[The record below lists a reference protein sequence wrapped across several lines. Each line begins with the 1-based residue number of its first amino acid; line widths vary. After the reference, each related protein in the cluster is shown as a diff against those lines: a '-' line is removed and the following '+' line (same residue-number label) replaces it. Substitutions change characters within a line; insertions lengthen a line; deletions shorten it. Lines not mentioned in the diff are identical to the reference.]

1 MTPIG
6 DDHKRA
12 QLIRKASYIAL
23 GGNLALCILKITAGR
38 LSNSLALLS
47 DGLDSAGDTAI
58 AVIAV
63 IVGFIIAKPSDKE
76 HPWGHQRAETIASLL
91 LVCIIIFAGLQ
102 LLMSAVSRFIAIY
115 KGSVFP
121 PPDNL
126 VLIAAGISIAVKLL
140 LSVTQYIIGKKAN
153 STMVSATAKNMLND
167 MLISGSVIA
176 GFLLCRLFNTLYP
189 DAVIAMLVSCW
200 VIFSAVK
207 LFFEINVELM
217 DGNTNKEL
225 YTMLFEA
232 VESISNV
239 KNPHKARIR
248 KIAHLWDIDLDIEV
262 DGNLSVHEAHCI
274 TEHVS
279 DVVKEK
285 LGNVYD
291 IVIHVEPY
299 NSDRDHEAYGLSP
312 DDM

>member
-1 MTPIG
+1 MPSKTNA
-6 DDHKRA
+6 DVRA
-12 QLIRKASYIAL
+12 QVIRKASYIAL
-23 GGNLALCILKITAGR
+23 IGNFILCAVKITAGVI
-38 LSNSLALLS
+38 SNSLSLLS

-58 AVIAV
+58 AAMAV

-91 LVCIIIFAGLQ
+91 LVCIIIFAGFQ
-102 LLMSAVSRFIAIY
+102 LLISAVGRFLSIY
-115 KGSVFP
+115 KGNIISQP
-121 PPDNL
+121 NNL
-126 VLIAAGISIAVKLL
+126 ILMTAGISIVGKII
-140 LSVTQYIIGKKAN
+140 LSVTQYVLGKKAN
-153 STMVSATAKNMLND
+153 STIVSATAKNMLND
-167 MLISGSVIA
+167 IIISSSVIA
-176 GFLLCRLFNTLYP
+176 GYLLCRILGTLYP
-189 DAVIAMLVSCW
+189 DAIIAFFVSCW
-200 VIFSAVK
+200 VIFSAIK
-207 LFFEINVELM
+207 LFIELNLELM
-217 DGNTNKEL
+217 DGTANQEIYKH
-225 YTMLFEA
+225 LFEA
-232 VESISNV
+232 IETVPQV

-299 NSDRDHEAYGLSP
+299 NSTREHEAYGLSP
-312 DDM
+312 QDM